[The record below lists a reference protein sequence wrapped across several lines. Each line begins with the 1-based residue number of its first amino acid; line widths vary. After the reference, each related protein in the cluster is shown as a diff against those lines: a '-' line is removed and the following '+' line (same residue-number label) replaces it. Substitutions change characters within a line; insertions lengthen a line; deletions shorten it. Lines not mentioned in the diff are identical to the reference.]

1 MRVLCF
7 LSLLCLAQ
15 ACSEALPP
23 EVGPVWNPG
32 TLLPSDPSEA
42 RRGFLDLRGLIHAHS
57 PFSHDACDGEP
68 LIDGLPDPV
77 CMADLRRG
85 LCQVQHDFAMF
96 TDHDDSG
103 SDTAYI
109 DLLLHQ
115 PDSGDVLV
123 ERGADPVASWAA
135 CPDGQWRTLVMAGM
149 EASLMPVG
157 LERHIDRRFDRS
169 PTVEA
174 VEAFKAAGAVVLLQ
188 HTEDWSV
195 DQMVDLGVDGF
206 EMFNLHA
213 NTVQAANT
221 VLEMILRVAEGRLG
235 LPHPDLLLVPWVSED
250 PRYLERWSQTLARG
264 VRRVGTMG
272 TDCHRNTFEAILADG
287 ERVDSYR
294 RMMLSFSNHLL
305 VRPEEDGRW
314 DDRHLKEALRSGRLY
329 GVFEMLGYA
338 QGFDF
343 HAQADGVLEMGAEVA
358 LGDLLEL
365 VVKQP
370 VVRHLDPSQEPP
382 VLTTRILRATQE
394 NWVEVA
400 RSDGDLS
407 YRPSEPGAYRAEI
420 RMRPRHLRKALGDY
434 DQRSIDGDL
443 VWVYANPIYVRP

>member
-1 MRVLCF
+1 MRVLC
-7 LSLLCLAQ
+7 LLPFAAVAW
-15 ACSEALPP
+15 ACSEAAPP
-23 EVGPVWNPG
+23 EATPVWRPG
-32 TLLPSDPSEA
+32 FLLPSDPAQA
-42 RRGFLDLRGLIHAHS
+42 RRGMLDLRGLIHAHS

-68 LIDGLPDPV
+68 LIDGEPDPV
-77 CMADLRRG
+77 CMADLRRA
-85 LCQVQHDFAMF
+85 LCQVQHDYVMF

-103 SDTAYI
+103 SDTPFV

-115 PDSGDVLV
+115 PDRGDILV
-123 ERGADPVASWAA
+123 ERGAGPVASWAG
-135 CPDGQWRTLVMAGM
+135 CPNSQGRTLVMAGM

-157 LERHIDRRFDRS
+157 LERHIERRFDRS
-169 PTVEA
+169 PTAEA

-195 DQMVDLGVDGF
+195 DQIVDLGVDGF

-213 NTVQAANT
+213 NTIQAANS
-221 VLEMILRVAEGRLG
+221 VLEMVLRVAEGRPG

-272 TDCHRNTFEAILADG
+272 TDCHRNTFDAILSDG

-305 VRPEEDGRW
+305 VRPEADGSW

-338 QGFDF
+338 QGFDYY
-343 HAQADGVLEMGAEVA
+343 AQADGIFEMGDEVA
-358 LGDLLEL
+358 LEDAPEL
-365 VVKQP
+365 WVQQP
-370 VVRHLDPSQEPP
+370 VVRQLDLLQEAP
-382 VLTTRILRATQE
+382 LLSTRIVRATSDT
-394 NWVEVA
+394 WVEVA
-400 RSDGDLS
+400 QSSGDLR
-407 YRPSEPGAYRAEI
+407 YRPTEPGAYRAEV
-420 RMRPRHLRKALGDY
+420 RMRPRHLRTALADY
-434 DQRSIDGDL
+434 DQRSTEGDL
-443 VWVYANPIYVRP
+443 VWVYANPIYVR